1 MENHAPARR
10 QTIAPHGLPNPARGF
25 ASVIDA
31 IWKSVLVLSLV
42 RSCAIALNPYRL
54 QLPCAAHQRTP
65 VSPAC
70 VCFATH
76 ACSRKDVD
84 CTGGGLCRPSKGM
97 DDGASSRAKFQEPRG
112 IDLNP
117 EGTFF
122 AVAGKKTQ
130 LLGILNRTH
139 ACNHPKHMF

>member
-1 MENHAPARR
+1 
-10 QTIAPHGLPNPARGF
+10 
-25 ASVIDA
+25 
-31 IWKSVLVLSLV
+31 
-42 RSCAIALNPYRL
+42 
-54 QLPCAAHQRTP
+54 
-65 VSPAC
+65 
-70 VCFATH
+70 
-76 ACSRKDVD
+76 
-84 CTGGGLCRPSKGM
+84 M